1 MDNKLSKPK
10 ALAACLLAGAFVF
23 GMQAANAQTKEP
35 PSTTATRP
43 AKTLPDQTSVP
54 SNAPPA
60 TTTHTTGQ
68 APRDETI
75 KKMNEDEK
83 QKVDTKGK

>member
-1 MDNKLSKPK
+1 MDKTLIKPM
-10 ALAACLLAGAFVF
+10 ALAASVLTGALLLGVQTAS
-23 GMQAANAQTKEP
+23 AQNDKP
-35 PSTTATRP
+35 GTTATRP

-54 SNAPPA
+54 NNAPSA
-60 TTTHTTGQ
+60 TTTQTTGT

-83 QKVDTKGK
+83 QKVNREGK

>member
-1 MDNKLSKPK
+1 MDKMLIKPM
-10 ALAACLLAGAFVF
+10 ALAASVLTGALLLGVQTAS
-23 GMQAANAQTKEP
+23 AQNDKP
-35 PSTTATRP
+35 GTTATRP

-54 SNAPPA
+54 NNAPSA
-60 TTTHTTGQ
+60 TTTQTTGT

-83 QKVDTKGK
+83 QKVNREGK